1 MCSREAREH
10 KKFCIYECMKKGADW
25 REKEKKEA
33 REQDAQDAGGFRRL
47 AAGATGAKAEEG
59 PVKGD
64 TPAVG

>member
-1 MCSREAREH
+1 
-10 KKFCIYECMKKGADW
+10 MKKGADW